1 MSVTPPKSGP
11 SAAVIVVIA
20 SAALVVLVGA
30 LVAVT
35 FALLP
40 TSSPASVTEEADE
53 EEPTRTEITL
63 DAFWGDGSALS
74 DDEMESTEDVIVA
87 RLDRAG
93 IEDYDFSVVDEQIR
107 ITFDDDT
114 DEDVIDEAALLLD
127 LEFRLDFRPVLD
139 VGVCGSG
146 NDYTDYGPDKEV
158 IFCDRAGETAI
169 ALGPSEFTGDTIVGS
184 TTYELSTGTGWGVTM
199 VLDSEG
205 TAALASLTKRLLGAE
220 GVLDRLGITLGG
232 EVLESP
238 EVVAAIENGKVSI
251 SGNMDEE
258 QAEALAAELRLAS
271 KGLTLTLASV
281 TLAD

>member
-20 SAALVVLVGA
+20 SAVLVVLVGA

-40 TSSPASVTEEADE
+40 TSSPASVTEESDE
-53 EEPTRTEITL
+53 EESTRTEITL

-74 DDEMESTEDVIVA
+74 DDELESTEDVIVA